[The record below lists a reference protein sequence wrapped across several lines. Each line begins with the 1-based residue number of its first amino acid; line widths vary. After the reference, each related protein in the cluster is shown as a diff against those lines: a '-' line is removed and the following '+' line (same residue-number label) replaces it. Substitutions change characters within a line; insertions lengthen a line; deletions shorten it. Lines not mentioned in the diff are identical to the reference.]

1 MSNWL
6 DRSGYVTLYAF
17 LGGAAVTT
25 IIALLVI
32 FLRSGGDDDEPQTVP
47 PTITA
52 VAATATALATVPIVT
67 GTPPPTTPT
76 PAITSQT
83 VDDAVA
89 AFVQDELGGVYI
101 GECPPA
107 APSGEQIEGICSVEL
122 YRSTELA
129 TFNIGP
135 FGSEALGEAVVLP
148 DADGVWSLTFFE
160 FPALDAQITVGG
172 SAMVFQAEDCLN
184 FRAEP
189 TAASDVLSC
198 QIDGTRS
205 RVQDGPLEADG
216 ITWWLLEDFGWA
228 SASFLAPVQ

>member
-1 MSNWL
+1 MSDWL
-6 DRSGYVTLYAF
+6 DRSGYVTLFAF
-17 LGGAAVTT
+17 FGGAVVAAVVV
-25 IIALLVI
+25 LVVI
-32 FLRSGGDDDEPQTVP
+32 FLRGGDDDEAQVVPSTVTP
-47 PTITA
+47 I
-52 VAATATALATVPIVT
+52 AATATSLATVPVTT

-76 PAITSQT
+76 PAVSSQSA
-83 VDDAVA
+83 DDAVA
-89 AFVQDELGGVYI
+89 AFVQESLGGVYI

-107 APSGEQIEGICSVEL
+107 APSGQQIEGICSIEL

-160 FPALDAQITVGG
+160 FPALDAQIVLGG

-184 FRAEP
+184 FRAAPSAVAE
-189 TAASDVLSC
+189 VISC

-205 RVQDGPLEADG
+205 RVQDGPQEADG

-228 SASFLAPVQ
+228 SASFLAPVE

>member
-1 MSNWL
+1 MSDWL
-6 DRSGYVTLYAF
+6 DRTGYVTLIAF
-17 LGGAAVTT
+17 VGGGVIAAVV
-25 IIALLVI
+25 LLLFI
-32 FLRSGGDDDEPQTVP
+32 FLRGGGDDEPLVLP
-47 PTITA
+47 PTVTA
-52 VAATATALATVPIVT
+52 ILATARPLATVSVTT

-76 PAITSQT
+76 PAVSSQSA
-83 VDDAVA
+83 DDAVA
-89 AFVQDELGGVYI
+89 AFVQESLGGVYI

-107 APSGEQIEGICSVEL
+107 APSGQQIEGICSIEL
-122 YRSTELA
+122 YRSTEPA
-129 TFNIGP
+129 PFNIGP

-160 FPALDAQITVGG
+160 FPALDAQIVLDG

-189 TAASDVLSC
+189 SAAAEVISC

-205 RVQDGPLEADG
+205 RVQDGPIEADG

-228 SASFLAPVQ
+228 SASFLAPVE

>member
-6 DRSGYVTLYAF
+6 DRSGYVTMFAF
-17 LGGAAVTT
+17 IGGAVVAGIVV
-25 IIALLVI
+25 LLVV
-32 FLRSGGDDDEPQTVP
+32 FLRGGGDDEPLVLP
-47 PTITA
+47 PTVTA
-52 VAATATALATVPIVT
+52 IAATARPLATVPATT

-76 PAITSQT
+76 PAVSSQSA
-83 VDDAVA
+83 DDAVA
-89 AFVQDELGGVYI
+89 AFVQDSLGGVYI

-107 APSGEQIEGICSVEL
+107 APSGQQIEGICSIEL

-160 FPALDAQITVGG
+160 FPALDAQIVLGG
-172 SAMVFQAEDCLN
+172 SAMVFQAQDCLN
-184 FRAEP
+184 FRTEP
-189 TAASDVLSC
+189 SAAADVLSC

-205 RVQDGPLEADG
+205 RVQDGPVEAGG
-216 ITWWLLEDFGWA
+216 ITWWLLENFGWA
-228 SASFLAPVQ
+228 SASFLAPVE